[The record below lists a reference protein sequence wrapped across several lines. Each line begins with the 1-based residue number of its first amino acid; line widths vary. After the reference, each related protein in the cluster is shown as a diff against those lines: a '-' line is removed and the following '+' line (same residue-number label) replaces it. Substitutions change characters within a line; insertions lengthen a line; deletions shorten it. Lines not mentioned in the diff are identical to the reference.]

1 VAARFRPASYRSV
14 TSAPTRTDQ
23 ETPVEIALSKE
34 DVAFAE
40 RMRAFFTSQIPE
52 SIRAKGARGEHL
64 GRDDYFTSQR
74 ILNEHGLAV
83 PHWPQEWG
91 GQEWTPVQRHLW
103 ADEMALAYVPPPIA
117 FNTAMVGPVIATFG
131 SEEQKR
137 RFLPPTAN
145 LDIWWCQGF
154 SEPNAGSDLASL
166 KTTAVRDGD
175 EYVINGQKTWT
186 TLAQYADW
194 IFCLVRTNPEAKKQQ
209 GISFVLIE
217 MTTPGVT
224 VRPIHLIDGGYE
236 VNEVFFDNV
245 RIPADQLVGEENRG
259 WDYAKFL
266 LGNERTG
273 VAGTGMIKARIARL
287 KRLDA
292 RTMSGGRPFLDD
304 PIFRDRL
311 TRLEIETA
319 ALEMSVL
326 RVLANETKHPGKP
339 DPVSSLLKLR
349 GSELQ
354 QEASELLMDV
364 LGPAGLAY
372 RESAALPEGF
382 SALPEGAVDAYPTY
396 FNWRKASIYSGS
408 NEVQRTIIAKAILK
422 F

>member
-1 VAARFRPASYRSV
+1 
-14 TSAPTRTDQ
+14 
-23 ETPVEIALSKE
+23 VEIALSKQ

-40 RMRAFFTSQIPE
+40 RMRAFFTAQVPE
-52 SIRAKGARGEHL
+52 EIRAKGRRGEHL
-64 GRDDYFTSQR
+64 QRADYVTTQR

-83 PHWPQEWG
+83 PHWPQQWG
-91 GQEWTPVQRHLW
+91 GQDWTPVQRHLW
-103 ADEMALAYVPPPIA
+103 ADEMALAHVPPPLA

-131 SEEQKR
+131 SDEQKQ

-175 EYVINGQKTWT
+175 EYVVNGQKTWT

-217 MTTPGVT
+217 MTAPGVT

-245 RIPADQLVGEENRG
+245 RIPADLLVGEENRG

-273 VAGTGMIKARIARL
+273 VAGTGMIKARILRL
-287 KRLDA
+287 RKVAAETAADGRRL
-292 RTMSGGRPFLDD
+292 LDD
-304 PIFRDRL
+304 PMFRARL

-364 LGPAGLAY
+364 VGPAGLAY
-372 RESAALPEGF
+372 RESADVAEGF
-382 SALPEGAVDAYPTY
+382 SALPDGAVDAYPTY

>member
-1 VAARFRPASYRSV
+1 V
-14 TSAPTRTDQ
+14 D
-23 ETPVEIALSKE
+23 IALTKDE
-34 DVAFAE
+34 VAFAE
-40 RMRAFFTSQIPE
+40 RMRAFFTTEIPAE
-52 SIRAKGARGEHL
+52 IRAKGERGEHL
-64 GRDDYFTSQR
+64 TREDFVTAQR
-74 ILNEHGLAV
+74 ILNHHGLAV
-83 PHWPQEWG
+83 PHWPVEWG
-91 GQEWTPVQRHLW
+91 GQDWTPIQRHLW
-103 ADEMALAYVPPPIA
+103 SEELALAHVPPPLA

-131 SEEQKR
+131 TGEQKQ

-154 SEPNAGSDLASL
+154 SEPDAGSDLASL
-166 KTTAVRDGD
+166 KTSAVRDGD
-175 EYVINGQKTWT
+175 AYVVNGQKTWT

-209 GISFVLIE
+209 GISFVLID
-217 MTTPGVT
+217 MASPGVT

-245 RIPADQLVGEENRG
+245 RVPAEQLVGEENRG

-273 VAGTGMIKARIARL
+273 VAGTGLIKARILRI
-287 KRLDA
+287 KRAAGALQAD
-292 RTMSGGRPFLDD
+292 GRPILDD
-304 PIFRDRL
+304 PLLRARL
-311 TRLEIETA
+311 TRLEVETT

-326 RVLANETKHPGKP
+326 RVLAQESKHPGKP
-339 DPVSSLLKLR
+339 DPVSSVLKLR

-354 QEASELLMDV
+354 QEAAELLMDV
-364 LGPAGLAY
+364 VGPAGVPY
-372 RESAALPEGF
+372 RESPDVGEGF
-382 SALPEGAVDAYPTY
+382 SPLPDGAVDAMPTY